1 MTSKRKK
8 NKRIIGYV
16 YDPVETRKQ
25 AEKFKKEFSN
35 IEINMHGEE
44 IYIDGLS
51 HTPGLCFK
59 PIYRND

>member
-1 MTSKRKK
+1 MSNKRKK
-8 NKRIIGYV
+8 NKRVIGYV

-25 AEKFKKEFSN
+25 VEKFKKEFSN

-44 IYIDGLS
+44 IYIDGLR
-51 HTPGLCFK
+51 HTPELCFK